1 MSAMP
6 TVFLSE
12 AELGEVVAWR
22 RKLHAMPE
30 LSGEEAETARE
41 VCAFLRPRLRTRC

>member
-1 MSAMP
+1 MR

-12 AELGEVVAWR
+12 AEQAEIAAWR

-30 LSGEEAETARE
+30 LSGEEAETARA
-41 VCAFLRPRLRTRC
+41 VCACSRPRLPTGC